1 MKKREQEAPENVER
15 WMLTYLDMMTLLMA
29 FFCILFA
36 FSQVDAVKFKQVA
49 QSMSMSF
56 GSGGGSGQ
64 NMITNFSGTG
74 IVPQMSANSLIA
86 LRENN
91 QFKSIIKMLKDYAAQ
106 EGISKS
112 IQFKITDRGL
122 EGSFSDNVLFESGKA
137 ELSSKSQEIL
147 DKMGNALFKVD
158 APVQVEGHTDN
169 VPIHNDKYQ
178 SNWQLSTDRATNVIM
193 YWISKY
199 PDKAK
204 NLSAAGYG
212 EHHPVDLSNTMEGR
226 AKNRRITIILLRG
239 AVSSS
244 RKPYIAPK

>member
-1 MKKREQEAPENVER
+1 MRKKEEETPENLER

-36 FSQVDAVKFKQVA
+36 FSQVDVVKFKQVA
-49 QSMSMSF
+49 QSMSISF
-56 GSGGGSGQ
+56 GTGGGAGQ

-74 IVPQMSANSLIA
+74 IVPQMSANSLIT

-91 QFKSIIKMLKDYAAQ
+91 QFKSIIKMLKEYAAK

-112 IQFKITDRGL
+112 IQLKITDRGL
-122 EGSFSDNVLFESGKA
+122 EADLSDNVLFESGRADLSAKA
-137 ELSSKSQEIL
+137 REVL
-147 DKMGNALFKVD
+147 DKFGDIYLSNNAII
-158 APVQVEGHTDN
+158 QVEGHTDN

-199 PDKAK
+199 PSKAA

-212 EHHPVDLSNTMEGR
+212 EYHPIATNDTWEGKAR
-226 AKNRRITIILLRG
+226 NRRIRIIMLRQSG
-239 AVSSS
+239 TK
-244 RKPYIAPK
+244 KPIM